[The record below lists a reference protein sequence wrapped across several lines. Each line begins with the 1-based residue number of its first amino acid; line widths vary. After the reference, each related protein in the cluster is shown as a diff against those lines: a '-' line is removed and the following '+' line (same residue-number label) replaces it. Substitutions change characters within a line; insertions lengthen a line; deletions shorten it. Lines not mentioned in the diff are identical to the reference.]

1 MRGVLYS
8 TLLLLSGAVL
18 ADVPGFDEVKSAW
31 RPSEA
36 YLLDGKGE
44 VLHELRVDFTARRL
58 DWVAIEEMSP
68 ALIGRVIQSEDRRF
82 HQHAGVD
89 WWALGG
95 ALADY
100 LSGAK
105 ARGASTLSM
114 QMAAMLDPELTPEG
128 DRRSIIQKLMQV
140 RAALRLEE
148 RWTKDQI
155 LESYLNLTS
164 FYGELQGIGAAARE
178 LFGKS
183 PSGLSAAESVVLAAL
198 LPSPNRRGS
207 RLGKRAC
214 AIAGVDDT
222 TPRCLEL
229 MRLAEGLSES
239 PRHSRLPVTLASHL
253 AHARLRDPGERVQTT
268 LDRRLQRLAL
278 EALEQQLAGLR
289 SNNVRDG
296 AVLIVDN
303 PSGEVRAYVGAAGP
317 HSNAIHVD
325 GVRAPRQA
333 GSTLKPFLY
342 GLAIEQGYL
351 TAASLLDDSPIN
363 LGTASGLYIP
373 QNYDRDFK
381 GLVSVRTAL
390 AGSLNVPAVR
400 TLVVT
405 GVDAFRDRLQSLGY
419 RGITRDGD
427 YYGYSLALGSA
438 EISLFEQVNAYRT
451 LANGGIVSPLK
462 IWQDR
467 ARTDPPTRVMSEEAA
482 FIVADILSD
491 RAGRAV
497 TFGLDNPLVT
507 RYWTAVKTGTSKDMR
522 DNWCIGFSSEY
533 TVGVWVGNFEGDAMH
548 RVSGITG
555 AAPVWLTLM
564 NALHAGSPGT
574 EPKRPS
580 NLIAGAISF
589 VPSVEPRRQE
599 WFVPGTETNLVRL
612 ADPGALR
619 PSIVSPPDGV
629 TIALDPDIPADR
641 QLVLFST
648 SGLSDA
654 ILVLDGR
661 TIGSAGGALK
671 WQPTPGKHTLALQ
684 TRDGRVYDTVTFTV
698 RGLRPS
704 YDYRNPRNP

>member
-1 MRGVLYS
+1 MS
-8 TLLLLSGAVL
+8 TAAL
-18 ADVPGFDEVKSAW
+18 ADVPSFNEVKSAW

-36 YLLDGKGE
+36 YLLDSQGE
-44 VLHELRVDFTARRL
+44 VLHELRVDFTAGRL
-58 DWVAIEEMSP
+58 DWVAIEEISP
-68 ALIGRVIQSEDRRF
+68 ALIGMVIQSEDRRF

-89 WWALGG
+89 WWAIGK
-95 ALADY
+95 AAAVY

-114 QMAAMLDPELTPEG
+114 QMAAMLDPELTPESK
-128 DRRSIIQKLMQV
+128 RRSIAQKLMQV

-148 RWTKDQI
+148 RWTKEQI
-155 LESYLNLTS
+155 LEAYLNLTS
-164 FYGELQGIGAAARE
+164 FYGELQGINAAARE
-178 LFGKS
+178 LFGKR
-183 PSGLSAAESVVLAAL
+183 PSGLSAAESAVLAAL
-198 LPSPNRRGS
+198 LPSPNRRGA

-214 AIAGVDDT
+214 AITGVDDK
-222 TPRCLEL
+222 TPRCLAL
-229 MRLAEGLSES
+229 MRLAEGLSDS
-239 PRHSRLPVTLASHL
+239 QRHSRLPVTLASHL

-268 LDRRLQRLAL
+268 LERRLQRLAL
-278 EALEQQLAGLR
+278 GALEQQLAGLR

-303 PSGEVRAYVGAAGP
+303 HSGEVRAYVGAAGP

-405 GVDAFRDRLQSLGY
+405 GVDAFRDRLEAVGY

-438 EISLFEQVNAYRT
+438 EVSLFEQVNAYRT
-451 LANGGIVSPLK
+451 LANGGIYSPLK
-462 IWQDR
+462 IWQDQ
-467 ARTDPPTRVMSEEAA
+467 ATIGPPTRVMSEEAA

-507 RYWTAVKTGTSKDMR
+507 RFWTAVKTGTSKDMR

-548 RVSGITG
+548 RVSGVTG
-555 AAPVWLTLM
+555 AAPVWLAIM
-564 NALHAGSPGT
+564 NA
-574 EPKRPS
+574 
-580 NLIAGAISF
+580 
-589 VPSVEPRRQE
+589 
-599 WFVPGTETNLVRL
+599 
-612 ADPGALR
+612 
-619 PSIVSPPDGV
+619 
-629 TIALDPDIPADR
+629 
-641 QLVLFST
+641 
-648 SGLSDA
+648 
-654 ILVLDGR
+654 
-661 TIGSAGGALK
+661 
-671 WQPTPGKHTLALQ
+671 
-684 TRDGRVYDTVTFTV
+684 
-698 RGLRPS
+698 
-704 YDYRNPRNP
+704 

>member
-1 MRGVLYS
+1 MRHVLVS
-8 TLLLLSGAVL
+8 TLLLASVAAL
-18 ADVPGFDEVKSAW
+18 ADVPYFNEVKSAW

-36 YLLDGKGE
+36 YLLDSKGE
-44 VLHELRVDFTARRL
+44 VLHELRVDFTGRRL
-58 DWVAIEEMSP
+58 DWVAIDEMSP
-68 ALIGRVIQSEDRRF
+68 ALIRWVIQSEDRRF

-89 WWALGG
+89 WWAIGR
-95 ALADY
+95 AAAAY
-100 LSGAK
+100 LSGAT

-114 QMAAMLDPELTPEG
+114 QMAAMLDPELTPESN
-128 DRRSIIQKLMQV
+128 RRSIAQKLMQV

-148 RWTKDQI
+148 RWTKEQI
-155 LESYLNLTS
+155 LEAYLNLTS

-178 LFGKS
+178 LFGKR
-183 PSGLSAAESVVLAAL
+183 PSGLSAAESAVLAAL
-198 LPSPNRRGS
+198 LPSPNRRGT

-214 AIAGVDDT
+214 AITGVDDN
-222 TPRCLEL
+222 TPGCLEL
-229 MRLAEGLSES
+229 MRLAEDLSDS
-239 PRHSRLPVTLASHL
+239 QRHSRLPVTLAPHL
-253 AHARLRDPGERVQTT
+253 AHAGLRAPGERVQTT

-278 EALEQQLAGLR
+278 GALEQQLAGLR

-303 PSGEVRAYVGAAGP
+303 HSGAVRAYVGAAGP

-342 GLAIEQGYL
+342 GLAIDQGYL

-405 GVDAFRDRLQSLGY
+405 GVDAFRDRLEALGY

-451 LANGGIVSPLK
+451 LANGGIYSPLK

-482 FIVADILSD
+482 FIVGDILSD

-507 RYWTAVKTGTSKDMR
+507 RFWSAVKTGTSKDMR

-533 TVGVWVGNFEGDAMH
+533 TVGAWVGNFEGDAMH
-548 RVSGITG
+548 RVSGVTG
-555 AAPVWLTLM
+555 AAPVWLTIM

-574 EPKRPS
+574 EPKKPS
-580 NLIAGAISF
+580 NLIARTLSF
-589 VPSVEPRRQE
+589 VPSVEPQRQE
-599 WFVPGTETNLVRL
+599 WFIPGTETNLVRL
-612 ADPGALR
+612 ADPGSRR
-619 PSIVSPPDGV
+619 PSILSPPDGV
-629 TIALDPDIPADR
+629 TIALDPDIPADKQR
-641 QLVLFST
+641 VLFST

-654 ILVLDGR
+654 ILVLDGKTLR
-661 TIGSAGGALK
+661 SRGNTYLWRPS
-671 WQPTPGKHTLALQ
+671 PGKYSLAL
-684 TRDGRVYDTVTFTV
+684 RRSDGRVYDTVTFTV

-704 YDYRNPRNP
+704 YAYRSP

>member
-1 MRGVLYS
+1 MS
-8 TLLLLSGAVL
+8 TAAL
-18 ADVPGFDEVKSAW
+18 ADVPGFEEVRSAW

-36 YLLDGKGE
+36 YLLDRQDE
-44 VLHELRVDFTARRL
+44 VLHELRVDFTGRRL
-58 DWVAIEEMSP
+58 DWVPIDEMSP
-68 ALIGRVIQSEDRRF
+68 ALIGMVIQSEDRRF

-95 ALADY
+95 ALVGY

-105 ARGASTLSM
+105 PRGASTLSM
-114 QMAAMLDPELTPEG
+114 QMAAMLDPELTPESN
-128 DRRSIIQKLMQV
+128 RRSIAQKLMQL

-148 RWTKDQI
+148 RWTKEQI
-155 LESYLNLTS
+155 LEAYLNLTS

-178 LFGKS
+178 LFGKR
-183 PSGLSAAESVVLAAL
+183 PSGLSAAESAVLAAL

-214 AIAGVDDT
+214 AIDGVDDT

-229 MRLAEGLSES
+229 MRLAEGLSDS
-239 PRHSRLPVTLASHL
+239 QHHSRLPVTLASHL

-268 LDRRLQRLAL
+268 LDRRLQHKAL
-278 EALEQQLAGLR
+278 GALEQQLAGLR

-451 LANGGIVSPLK
+451 LANGGIYSPLK
-462 IWQDR
+462 IWQDQ
-467 ARTDPPTRVMSEEAA
+467 ATTDPPTRVMSEDAA

-507 RYWTAVKTGTSKDMR
+507 RFWTAVKTGTSKDMR

-548 RVSGITG
+548 RVSGVTG
-555 AAPVWLTLM
+555 AAPVWLTIM

-580 NLIAGAISF
+580 NLIARTISF
-589 VPSVEPRRQE
+589 EPAVEPQRQE
-599 WFVPGTETNLVRL
+599 WFIPGTETKLVRL
-612 ADPGALR
+612 ADPGSRR

-629 TIALDPDIPADR
+629 TIALDPDIPADK
-641 QLVLFST
+641 QLVLFET

-654 ILVLDGR
+654 ILVLDGKTLQGR
-661 TIGSAGGALK
+661 VSAYK
-671 WQPTPGKHTLALQ
+671 WQPAPGKHTLALQ
-684 TRDGRVYDTVTFTV
+684 AAGGRLYDTISFTV
-698 RGLRPS
+698 RGLRPG
-704 YDYRNPRNP
+704 YAYRNR

>member
-1 MRGVLYS
+1 MRHVLVS
-8 TLLLLSGAVL
+8 TLLLVSVAAL
-18 ADVPGFDEVKSAW
+18 ADVPGFEEVRSAW

-36 YLLDGKGE
+36 YLLDRKGE
-44 VLHELRVDFTARRL
+44 VLHELRVDFTKRRL
-58 DWVAIEEMSP
+58 DWVAIDEISP
-68 ALIGRVIQSEDRRF
+68 ALTGMVIQAEDRRF

-89 WWALGG
+89 WWALAS
-95 ALADY
+95 ALAGY

-114 QMAAMLDPELTPEG
+114 QIAAMLDPELTPESN
-128 DRRSIIQKLMQV
+128 RRSIAQKLMQV

-148 RWTKDQI
+148 HWTKDQI
-155 LESYLNLTS
+155 LEAYLNLTS

-178 LFGKS
+178 LFGKR
-183 PSGLSAAESVVLAAL
+183 PSGLSAAESTVLAAL
-198 LPSPNRRGS
+198 LPSPNRRGA

-214 AIAGVDDT
+214 AIAGVDDN
-222 TPRCLEL
+222 TPRCREL
-229 MRLAEGLSES
+229 MRLAEGLSDS
-239 PRHSRLPVTLASHL
+239 QRPSRLPATLAPHL
-253 AHARLRDPGERVQTT
+253 AHARLRDPGERLQTT

-278 EALEQQLAGLR
+278 EALAQQLAGLR

-296 AVLIVDN
+296 AALIVDN
-303 PSGEVRAYVGAAGP
+303 QSGEVLAYVGAAGP
-317 HSNAIHVD
+317 YSNAIHVD

-342 GLAIEQGYL
+342 ALAIEQGYL

-381 GLVSVRTAL
+381 GWVSVRTAL
-390 AGSLNVPAVR
+390 SGSLNVPAVR

-462 IWQDR
+462 IWRNQG
-467 ARTDPPTRVMSEEAA
+467 TVDPPARAMSEDAA
-482 FIVADILSD
+482 YIVADILSD
-491 RAGRAV
+491 RAGRAL

-507 RYWTAVKTGTSKDMR
+507 RFWSAVKTGTSKDMR

-548 RVSGITG
+548 RVSGVTG
-555 AAPVWLTLM
+555 AAPVWLAIM
-564 NALHAGSPGT
+564 NALQAGSPGS
-574 EPKRPS
+574 EPRRPS
-580 NLIAGAISF
+580 HLIARTVSF
-589 VPSVEPRRQE
+589 VPAVEPRRQE
-599 WFVPGTETNLVRL
+599 WFIPGTETRLVRL
-612 ADPGALR
+612 ANPGALR
-619 PSIVSPPDGV
+619 PSILSPPDGV
-629 TIALDPDIPADR
+629 TIALDPDIPLDK

-648 SGLSDA
+648 STLGDA
-654 ILVLDGR
+654 SLVLDGK
-661 TIGSAGGALK
+661 TIGRGGGALK
-671 WQPTPGKHTLALQ
+671 WQPAPGKHTLTLQ
-684 TRDGRVYDTVTFTV
+684 APGGRAYDTVSFTV
-698 RGLRPS
+698 RGLKPN
-704 YDYRNPRNP
+704 YAYRSP

>member
-1 MRGVLYS
+1 MRRVCCA
-8 TLLLLSGAVL
+8 LLLMSTVAC
-18 ADVPGFDEVKSAW
+18 ADVPDFNEVKSAW

-36 YLLDGKGE
+36 YLLDRKGE
-44 VLHELRVDFTARRL
+44 VLHELRVDFTKRRL
-58 DWVAIEEMSP
+58 DWIAIDEMSP

-82 HQHAGVD
+82 RQHAGVD
-89 WWALGG
+89 WR
-95 ALADY
+95 ALAAALAGY
-100 LSGAK
+100 LSGAT

-114 QMAAMLDPELTPEG
+114 QVAAMLDPELAPEG
-128 DRRSIIQKLMQV
+128 QRRSIIQKLMQM

-148 RWTKDQI
+148 RWNKDQI
-155 LESYLNLTS
+155 LEAYLNLTS

-178 LFGKS
+178 LFGKQ
-183 PSGLSAAESVVLAAL
+183 PSGLSEAESTVLAAL
-198 LPSPNRRGS
+198 LPSPNRRGA

-214 AIAGVDDT
+214 AIVDDN
-222 TPRCLEL
+222 TPRCLDL
-229 MRLAEGLSES
+229 MRLAEGLSDS
-239 PRHSRLPVTLASHL
+239 QHHSRLPVTLASHL

-278 EALEQQLAGLR
+278 GALEQQLAGLR

-296 AVLIVDN
+296 AALIVDN

-451 LANGGIVSPLK
+451 LVNGGIYSSLK
-462 IWQDR
+462 MWQDQ
-467 ARTDPPTRVMSEEAA
+467 ATTDPPTRVMSEEAA

-507 RYWTAVKTGTSKDMR
+507 RFWSAVKTGTSKDMR
-522 DNWCIGFSSEY
+522 DNWCIGFSRDY

-548 RVSGITG
+548 RVSGVTG
-555 AAPVWLTLM
+555 AAPVWVTIM

-574 EPKRPS
+574 EPKKPS
-580 NLIAGAISF
+580 KLIARTISF
-589 VPSVEPRRQE
+589 DPSVEPRRQE
-599 WFVPGTETNLVRL
+599 WFVPGTETHLVRL

-619 PSIVSPPDGV
+619 PSILSPPDGV
-629 TIALDPDIPADR
+629 TIALDPDIPADK

-648 SGLSDA
+648 SGLSNA
-654 ILVLDGR
+654 LLVLDGKA
-661 TIGSAGGALK
+661 IGGAGGAQK
-671 WQPTPGKHTLALQ
+671 WRPMPGKHSLALQ
-684 TRDGRVYDTVTFTV
+684 GLDGRVYDTVSFTV
-698 RGLRPS
+698 RGLRAG
-704 YDYRNPRNP
+704 YAYRNR